1 MVIHGYT
8 KKVVA
13 LALCVFMCLGL
24 NSCAVYSS
32 ANMARIHSD
41 SVTVLGPWGYIKT
54 GANTA
59 ITLYTGRQAASKD
72 APAKIDWPQI
82 QTIQEDSNANLN
94 IGKPAKNLPTAKVV
108 VPEESQSGIID
119 AAAKMMT
126 K

>member
-1 MVIHGYT
+1 MRRFAYFGI
-8 KKVVA
+8 VVM
-13 LALCVFMCLGL
+13 LCMGL
-24 NSCAVYSS
+24 TGCAVYSS

-41 SVTVLGPWGYIKT
+41 SVTVLGPWGFIHT

-72 APAKIDWPQI
+72 APAKVDWPSI

-94 IGKPAKNLPTAKVV
+94 IGKASKQLPTAKVV
-108 VPEESQSGIID
+108 VPEENQTGIIE
-119 AAAKMMT
+119 AAAKVLT